1 VYSDPESQ
9 LENTS
14 MPVSGIRDKQPGPL
28 LMGAR
33 WAISAICEK
42 REEFLCIRSEMSAQI

>member
-1 VYSDPESQ
+1 
-9 LENTS
+9 

-42 REEFLCIRSEMSAQI
+42 REEFLCNRSEMSAQMLRPELIPSAEAL